1 MRAVYMAASLVLL
14 ASLAGNWW
22 QYKQHKALLADR
34 EAAVVETYQ
43 DTRRADD
50 AAMQHVD
57 KTKSDAAKAAQEKRD
72 ALKDA
77 DTADSIAD
85 LLERCRRGLFGKDKD
100 ADGSVDAAKSNHAAV
115 PKPTDP

>member
-1 MRAVYMAASLVLL
+1 MRVVYATAILVLL
-14 ASLAGNWW
+14 ASLLGNWC
-22 QYKQHKALLADR
+22 QYRQHKALIAERND
-34 EAAVVETYQ
+34 AIVETYQ
-43 DTRRADD
+43 DTRRVDD

-85 LLERCRRGLFGKDKD
+85 LLERCRRGLFGED
-100 ADGSVDAAKSNHAAV
+100 ADRGPDAAKSNHAAV

>member
-1 MRAVYMAASLVLL
+1 MRVVYATAILVLL
-14 ASLAGNWW
+14 ASLLGNWW
-22 QYKQHKALLADR
+22 QYRQHKALLADH

-57 KTKSDAAKAAQEKRD
+57 KAREDAAKAAQEKRD

-77 DTADSIAD
+77 DTADTIAD
-85 LLERCRRGLFGKDKD
+85 LLERCRRGLFGKD
-100 ADGSVDAAKSNHAAV
+100 ADRGPDAAKSNHAAV